1 MLNAKPQ
8 LLDLDSPCLQ
18 RWKDHQLIK
27 PEKQMHR
34 ENEERF
40 PNELSQLDK
49 YHSLNLRPVKLIDSL
64 SALGGVRRFTVN
76 KLGRFLPR
84 SNALKEMTQV
94 EMQIWTQ
101 RVFYVQLNYQ
111 QLLQFWFVLNLL
123 NLSVCCCLNV
133 PFVFFLH

>member
-1 MLNAKPQ
+1 M
-8 LLDLDSPCLQ
+8 
-18 RWKDHQLIK
+18 
-27 PEKQMHR
+27 
-34 ENEERF
+34 
-40 PNELSQLDK
+40 
-49 YHSLNLRPVKLIDSL
+49 KLIDSL
-64 SALGGVRRFTVN
+64 SALGGVKQFTVN